1 MLLRSVDVGVV
12 ALLDDLRDG
21 SESAVPS
28 RFSFGM
34 LTLDPDMVRPL
45 SERFG
50 YYHCWLLLG
59 LTETFNKS
67 IQIQSAS
74 KNFESCKRLTK
85 LQVTNSS
92 SRVLKRFT
100 AGSYQFG

>member
-74 KNFESCKRLTK
+74 KRQGKGTAPVPDSIEGFTRVVFKRAPL
-85 LQVTNSS
+85 
-92 SRVLKRFT
+92 
-100 AGSYQFG
+100 GPEPI

>member
-45 SERFG
+45 VAE
-50 YYHCWLLLG
+50 LLPLDGLGVIPEALEPLG
-59 LTETFNKS
+59 LRWRATAPA
-67 IQIQSAS
+67 SAAS
-74 KNFESCKRLTK
+74 PLC
-85 LQVTNSS
+85 
-92 SRVLKRFT
+92 
-100 AGSYQFG
+100 